1 VEALDGWRVVE
12 VGGQIAAPY
21 ATKLL
26 LDLGATVAKVEP
38 PAGDPLRNWG
48 RGTDPAG
55 KGEGGFAD
63 PRRREPEPAEA
74 TRKGLYRY
82 LNTGKH
88 EVTVDLEGA
97 DGAAWLVDA
106 VREADVLIESLGA
119 GALEQIGLGPARLF
133 AASPRLALVRIA
145 PFGQHGPH
153 VGAPV
158 SMLTL
163 QALGGWVS
171 NHNVAGSDPV
181 QVGGRLPEYTAGSY
195 AACAAASAVRAA
207 RDLGEPVTV
216 DLSMQECLVGTLA
229 YPMLHFEALSRLGLP
244 PPQARH
250 FPLPGIVRA
259 RDGWVGINAL
269 TGQHWLDVCAMLD
282 VEEYGKRQPEI
293 ALGGEPLAEFFAHI
307 QPWLDERTA
316 EEVVEIS
323 QAMRV
328 PAAPVGDGASLPT
341 CAQFRARPFFTDEP
355 ATGIPM
361 PGPAWRLSKT
371 PARVRP
377 QEHVLASTERPP
389 DIPLTPK
396 QDRGG
401 YLPLAG
407 TRVIDLGTFWAGPYC
422 GMYLAAMGADVIKV
436 ESVQRPDGFR
446 FSAAFPQEGDDWWDR
461 SGVFQATNLGK
472 RDLTLDLTRP
482 EGLDILK
489 RLLDGAD
496 VMIENFSARVV
507 EQFGLDY
514 ESLCKITPDIVMLR
528 MPGFGLDGPW
538 RDYVGFAMVLEQAS
552 GMASVT
558 GFPDKPMSP
567 GGFLDPV
574 VGMHAALAVQAALE
588 HRGRTGEGQQIEI
601 AMLEAGACLTAEQV
615 IDHAVTGATLPR
627 LANRHPVIAPQGVYR
642 TADESWVAL
651 STMTDDQWR
660 DLAAVLGAHELANL
674 DVAARHD
681 RHDELDALV
690 GNWTATQSPD
700 EIVDRLRPLGLPVA
714 PLLLPQAM
722 YDEPQL
728 AARGYY
734 QPLDHVRTGTRR
746 YPGWPIRFSF
756 LPAHHRAGPPSLG
769 QHNENVLTGELGLSE
784 AELVRLAEDRVIG
797 TNLG

>member
-1 VEALDGWRVVE
+1 MAGTLSCATVEALDGWRVVE
-12 VGGQIAAPY
+12 IGGQVAAPY

-48 RGTDPAG
+48 RGTDPV
-55 KGEGGFAD
+55 
-63 PRRREPEPAEA
+63 
-74 TRKGLYRY
+74 GLFRY

-88 EVTVDLEGA
+88 EVTVDLGTEE
-97 DGAAWLVDA
+97 GAAWLLDA
-106 VREADVLIESLGA
+106 ARDADLVIESLGA
-119 GALEQIGLGPARLF
+119 DELERRGLGPAQLF
-133 AASPRLALVRIA
+133 EANPTLALVRIA

-153 VGAPV
+153 VGTPV

-171 NHNVAGSDPV
+171 NHNVAGADPV
-181 QVGGRLPEYTAGSY
+181 QVGGRLSEYATGSY
-195 AACAAASAVRAA
+195 AACSAASAVRAA
-207 RDLGEPVTV
+207 RDLGGSVTV

-259 RDGWVGINAL
+259 RNGWVGINAL
-269 TGQHWLDVCAMLD
+269 TGQHWLDVCAMLG
-282 VEEYGKRQPEI
+282 VEEYGSRQPEI
-293 ALGGEPLAEFFAHI
+293 ALGGEPLAEFFARI

-328 PAAPVGDGASLPT
+328 PAAPVGDGASLSN

-355 ATGIPM
+355 GTGIPM
-361 PGPAWRLSKT
+361 PGPAWRLSET

-377 QEHVLASTERPP
+377 SVAAGPSNVLASDRDLRGPS
-389 DIPLTPK
+389 LTPK
-396 QDRGG
+396 RKTGPAGDG

-407 TRVIDLGTFWAGPYC
+407 VRVIDLGTFWAGPYC

-472 RDLTLDLTRP
+472 RDVTLDLSRE
-482 EGLDILK
+482 EGLALLR

-514 ESLCKITPDIVMLR
+514 ESLCKLTPDIVMLR

-558 GFPDKPMSP
+558 GFPEKPMSP

-588 HRGRTGEGQQIEI
+588 HRRRTGEGQQIEV

-615 IDHAVTGATLPR
+615 IDHAVTGSTFPR
-627 LANRHPVIAPQGVYR
+627 LANRHAVIAPQGVYR
-642 TADESWVAL
+642 CADERRVAL
-651 STMTDDQWR
+651 SVMNDEQWR
-660 DLAAVLGAHELANL
+660 GLAEVVGASELAALA
-674 DVAARHD
+674 VADRRA
-681 RHDELDALV
+681 RHDELDALI
-690 GNWTATQSPD
+690 GEWTAVQSPD
-700 EIVDRLRPLGLPVA
+700 EIVDQLRPLGLPVA
-714 PLLLPQAM
+714 PLLVPQMM
-722 YDEPQL
+722 YDDAQL
-728 AARGYY
+728 AARGYF
-734 QPLDHVRTGTRR
+734 QDLEHARTGTRR
-746 YPGWPIRFSF
+746 YPGWPMQFSF
-756 LPAHHRAGPPSLG
+756 LSAHHRAGPPSLG
-769 QHNENVLTGELGLSE
+769 EHNEELLAAELGVGE
-784 AELVRLAEDRVIG
+784 DELARLAADRIIG
-797 TNLG
+797 TDLG